1 MNATDKIYFLH
12 FIMEIRM
19 IVILIKLF
27 KNYSLNFSYFV
38 RNSDIKKASKLEN
51 IEGNIVVTSRAN
63 FKYSSHH

>member
-1 MNATDKIYFLH
+1 MTDKIYFLH

-51 IEGNIVVTSRAN
+51 IEGNIVVTSQAN

>member
-1 MNATDKIYFLH
+1 
-12 FIMEIRM
+12 MEIRM